1 MFPLLSVFLHCLEVV
16 CIQQFFKKKF
26 IPTSISLLPT
36 PSHWSSTLYWTGQGW
51 GWDKRGKGGRR
62 TWVVSLKQHNHI
74 RQCQWRVRVSVFSC
88 LSYIWFFE
96 TLWTV
101 AHQAPLS
108 MGFSRQEYWSGLP
121 CPPPGESSP
130 PREWTHVSFISCI
143 GRWVLY
149 TRATWE
155 APFTTQSFLK
165 CLPSQG
171 CLYLSKM
178 LREHQSSCCYGSVI
192 FAQFSSVA
200 QLCLIPCYPMDC
212 SMPGFPVHH

>member
-108 MGFSRQEYWSGLP
+108 MGFSRQEYWSGVP
-121 CPPPGESSP
+121 CPPPGDLPDPGIEPASPLSPALQWDSLPLSHCRSLQWRVIGFYFRIYFSEFIAKSS
-130 PREWTHVSFISCI
+130 RVS
-143 GRWVLY
+143 
-149 TRATWE
+149 
-155 APFTTQSFLK
+155 
-165 CLPSQG
+165 
-171 CLYLSKM
+171 
-178 LREHQSSCCYGSVI
+178 
-192 FAQFSSVA
+192 
-200 QLCLIPCYPMDC
+200 IP
-212 SMPGFPVHH
+212 

>member
-1 MFPLLSVFLHCLEVV
+1 
-16 CIQQFFKKKF
+16 
-26 IPTSISLLPT
+26 
-36 PSHWSSTLYWTGQGW
+36 
-51 GWDKRGKGGRR
+51 
-62 TWVVSLKQHNHI
+62 
-74 RQCQWRVRVSVFSC
+74 
-88 LSYIWFFE
+88 
-96 TLWTV
+96 
-101 AHQAPLS
+101 

-212 SMPGFPVHH
+212 SMPGFPVHHKLLELAQTHVHWVSDAIQASRPLSSPFPPAFNLSQHHSWWKQFDTL